1 MINVLIHQIMLVLLF
16 LLRQK
21 EIKTKPNQHSSNT
34 NQGII
39 HFIQIN
45 KILKI
50 LDLKPFVIIKNLVI
64 KLIILDLLQLIMDT
78 LIIIKD

>member
-21 EIKTKPNQHSSNT
+21 EIKTKPNQHSLNT

>member
-1 MINVLIHQIMLVLLF
+1 MINVLIHQIMLVLLSSP
-16 LLRQK
+16 RQK
-21 EIKTKPNQHSSNT
+21 EIKPKQNQHSSNT
-34 NQGII
+34 NQEII